1 MDWQSAFNIAFAI
14 GGALGGWVLKTLH
27 AEIKDARNDH
37 ANLMTNILPNTYA
50 RKDSVERG
58 FDTIQDMIGDMS
70 RDMKAAHIRF
80 EEKLDRKTDK

>member
-37 ANLMTNILPNTYA
+37 ADLAKTLPETYA
-50 RKDSVERG
+50 RRDDVKDG
-58 FDTIQDMIGDMS
+58 FKSINEALGRIES
-70 RDMKAAHIRF
+70 
-80 EEKLDRKTDK
+80 KLDGKADRSPPRSRV